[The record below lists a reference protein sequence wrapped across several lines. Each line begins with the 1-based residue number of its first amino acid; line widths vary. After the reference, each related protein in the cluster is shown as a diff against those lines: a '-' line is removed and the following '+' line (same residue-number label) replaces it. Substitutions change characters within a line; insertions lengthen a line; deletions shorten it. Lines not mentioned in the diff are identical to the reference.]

1 MGVYSSLH
9 FWQGFSSASFYRTDT
24 FLNFLC
30 SNQVIKPI
38 ILANTSDSPSTW
50 HLHWHPTF
58 LHLTHTVYLWFSSYS
73 QKTSNPQTKKSSL
86 CKWNRTCFWEV
97 VSEFLSSISMNA
109 RPRRV
114 NFFATRSLFVLFHC
128 FFYFVEVINILH
140 RINSN

>member
-1 MGVYSSLH
+1 MKVYIALYFWHGSSP
-9 FWQGFSSASFYRTDT
+9 ASFHRTHT
-24 FLNFLC
+24 FRNSLC

-38 ILANTSDSPSTW
+38 ILSNTHDSPSTW
-50 HLHWHPTF
+50 HVLWHPTC

-73 QKTSNPQTKKSSL
+73 QKTSNPQTKKGGLS
-86 CKWNRTCFWEV
+86 KWNCTCFCEAI
-97 VSEFLSSISMNA
+97 SEFLSSININV

-114 NFFATRSLFVLFHC
+114 NFFATRSLFILFHC